1 MKIIALDAS
10 TTSTGVA
17 IFDDIELMY
26 YTTLQPPGKL
36 EWHERLVWQGQ
47 YLSNIIKK
55 YEPTE
60 LVMEDVPLQKQGGV
74 KTLMMLGAVQG
85 YILGLA
91 SSFGISVK
99 YYFPNQWRSELGIY
113 TGRREDTKREV
124 LKQKAVE
131 LVNKKFNLEL
141 VWNGPNSKKSQDD
154 VAEAI
159 LIGAVRVGAIKR
171 KRFQS

>member
-17 IFDDIELMY
+17 IFDDTELVY
-26 YTTLQPPGKL
+26 YTTLQPPSKL
-36 EWHERLVWQGQ
+36 EWHERMIWQGQ
-47 YLSNIIKK
+47 YLSEIIKK

-60 LVMEDVPLQKQGGV
+60 LVMEDVPLQKQGGM

-91 SSFGISVK
+91 SSFGINVK
-99 YYFPNQWRSELGIY
+99 YYLPNQWRSELGIY

-159 LIGAVRVGAIKR
+159 LIGAVRVGVLKR
-171 KRFQS
+171 RRFQ

>member
-17 IFDDIELMY
+17 VFDDTELVY
-26 YTTLQPPGKL
+26 YTTLQPPSKL

-47 YLSNIIKK
+47 YLSEIIKK
-55 YEPTE
+55 YSPTE
-60 LVMEDVPLQKQGGV
+60 LVMEDVPLQKQGT

-85 YILGLA
+85 YVLGLA
-91 SSFGISVK
+91 SSFGLSMK
-99 YYFPNQWRSELGIY
+99 YYFPNQWRSELGIF

-124 LKQKAVE
+124 LKQKAIE

-159 LIGAVRVGAIKR
+159 LIGAVRVGAIKKR
-171 KRFQS
+171 RFQS

>member
-1 MKIIALDAS
+1 MSIIALDAS

-17 IFDDIELMY
+17 IFDSTELVY
-26 YTTLQPPGKL
+26 HTTLQPPAKL

-47 YLSNIIKK
+47 YLSEIIKK
-55 YEPTE
+55 YSPTE
-60 LVMEDVPLQKQGGV
+60 LVMEDVPLQKNGGT

-85 YILGLA
+85 YVLGLA
-91 SSFGISVK
+91 SSFGMTVK
-99 YYFPNQWRSELGIY
+99 YYLPTQWRSELGIY
-113 TGRREDTKREV
+113 TGSRRDMKRDI

-131 LVNKKFNLEL
+131 IANKKFNLEL

-159 LIGAVRVGAIKR
+159 LIGAVRVGVLRKR
-171 KRFQS
+171 RFQS